1 MIKNKL
7 SIRKRW
13 SEKMS
18 ENKVTISINDLYAK
32 KEKTYRA
39 YVLKL
44 SNCEKICFNDSKMK
58 KDNITLQWKNYRY
71 YYEEQHQ
78 KIMFVV
84 WIVFI
89 ILEQKAKLNC
99 IKKYVKIKTSVM

>member
-1 MIKNKL
+1 
-7 SIRKRW
+7 
-13 SEKMS
+13 MS

-58 KDNITLQWKNYRY
+58 KDNITLQ
-71 YYEEQHQ
+71 
-78 KIMFVV
+78 
-84 WIVFI
+84 
-89 ILEQKAKLNC
+89 
-99 IKKYVKIKTSVM
+99 